1 MAADEQV
8 EAAWAAIL
16 GPDVA
21 PICHAA
27 NVVRG
32 DICAA
37 ISVVLDD
44 IAQKLND
51 PTFVHI
57 NMLRG
62 GIAMLTDTQVKH
74 LYPHLFEKEPVQ

>member
-1 MAADEQV
+1 MAQTLRPSATPPT
-8 EAAWAAIL
+8 WSGGHL
-16 GPDVA
+16 
-21 PICHAA
+21 
-27 NVVRG
+27 R
-32 DICAA
+32 A

-62 GIAMLTDTQVKH
+62 GIAMLTDAKVKH